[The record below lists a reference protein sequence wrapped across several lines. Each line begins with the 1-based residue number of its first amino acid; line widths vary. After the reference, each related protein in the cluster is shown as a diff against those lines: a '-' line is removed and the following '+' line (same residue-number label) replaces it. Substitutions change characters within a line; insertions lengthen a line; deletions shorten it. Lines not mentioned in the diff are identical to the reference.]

1 MTLFSE
7 VICLYLGVQQG
18 FVHLL
23 HGAIFR
29 EPGEPLRTLGV
40 NHLSLHVT
48 SSLHIDTCLLHL
60 TELHCTELHCTALH

>member
-7 VICLYLGVQQG
+7 VICQYLGVQQG

-48 SSLHIDTCLLHL
+48 SSLYIPVS
-60 TELHCTELHCTALH
+60 CTKVNCTAPNFTALHLY